1 MDLIMNRLHTSI
13 AKAVALA
20 AIAAASTFASAGD
33 TQNLSVTASVT
44 GLCKFSSTAQTFT
57 FGTLDP
63 SAAVLTAGSGASVK
77 YKCTKGTAATSV
89 TAGNGLNFLAA
100 SRRMSNGT
108 DFIPYSLT
116 VAGGTQ
122 TGLGFSAGKDLNLT
136 LTGSVLAADYVDVSA
151 GSYSDTV
158 VLTVAP

>member
-1 MDLIMNRLHTSI
+1 MTRLHTL
-13 AKAVALA
+13 AKAFSLV

-33 TQNLSVTASVT
+33 TQTLNVTATVT
-44 GLCKFSSTAQTFT
+44 GLCKFSSTLQTFT

-63 SAAVLTAGSGASVK
+63 SAAVATTGSGASVK

-89 TAGNGLNFLAA
+89 VADNGLNFTT
-100 SRRMSNGT
+100 SRRMKNGT
-108 DFIPYSLT
+108 NFIPYSLT
-116 VAGGTQ
+116 VTGGTQ
-122 TGLGFSAGKDLNLT
+122 TGLGFSAGKDLDVGLA
-136 LTGSVLAADYVDVSA
+136 GSVAAADYEDAAA

>member
-1 MDLIMNRLHTSI
+1 MNNLRTFI
-13 AKAVALA
+13 AKAIAL
-20 AIAAASTFASAGD
+20 IAVISASTFASAGG
-33 TQNLSVTASVT
+33 TQNLNVTATVT
-44 GLCKFSSTAQTFT
+44 GLCKFSSAVQTFT

-63 SAAVLTAGSGASVK
+63 SAAVATAGSGASVT

-89 TAGNGLNFLAA
+89 TASNGANFSAGR
-100 SRRMSNGT
+100 RRMSNTT

-122 TGLGFSAGKDLNLT
+122 TGLGFSAGKDLSLT
-136 LTGSVLAADYVDVSA
+136 LTGSVAAADYEDVSS
-151 GSYSDTV
+151 GSYTDTV

>member
-1 MDLIMNRLHTSI
+1 MNRLHTSI
-13 AKAVALA
+13 AKAVVLG

-33 TQNLSVTASVT
+33 TQNLSVTATVT
-44 GLCKFSSTAQTFT
+44 GLCKFSSAAQTFT

-63 SAAVLTAGSGASVK
+63 SAAVLTNGSGASVT

-89 TAGNGLNFLAA
+89 SAGNGLNFVG
-100 SRRMSNGT
+100 SRRMTNGT
-108 DFIPYSLT
+108 DFIPYTLT

-122 TGLGFSAGKDLNLT
+122 TGLGFSAGKDLSLT
-136 LTGSVLAADYVDVSA
+136 LTGSVAAAAYQDVSSGNYA
-151 GSYSDTV
+151 DTV

>member
-1 MDLIMNRLHTSI
+1 MSNLRTSI
-13 AKAVALA
+13 AKAIAL
-20 AIAAASTFASAGD
+20 IAVISASTFASAGG
-33 TQNLSVTASVT
+33 TQNLNVTATVT
-44 GLCKFSSTAQTFT
+44 GLCKFSSAVQTFT

-63 SAAVLTAGSGASVK
+63 SAAVASAGSGASVT

-89 TAGNGLNFLAA
+89 TAGNGANF
-100 SRRMSNGT
+100 SGGRRMSNGT

-122 TGLGFSAGKDLNLT
+122 TGLGFSAGKDLSLT
-136 LTGSVLAADYVDVSA
+136 LTGSVAAADYEDVSS
-151 GSYSDTV
+151 GSYTDTV

>member
-1 MDLIMNRLHTSI
+1 MNRLHTAI

-20 AIAAASTFASAGD
+20 AIAAASTLASAGD

-44 GLCKFSSTAQTFT
+44 GLCKFSSAAQTFT

-63 SAAVLTAGSGASVK
+63 SAAVVTAGSGASVT
-77 YKCTKGTAATSV
+77 YKCTKGTAPTSL
-89 TAGNGLNFLAA
+89 TAGNGSNFSG
-100 SRRMSNGT
+100 SRRMTNGT
-108 DFIPYSLT
+108 DFIPYTLT

-122 TGLGFSAGKDLNLT
+122 PGLGFSTGKDLSLT
-136 LTGSVLAADYVDVSA
+136 LTGSVAAADYVDVSA
-151 GSYSDTV
+151 GSYTDTV